1 MKTFFNQ
8 TKGRK
13 GEERMDK
20 IYYYKLV
27 RVDIRGKVGK
37 RSKTFFSFEND
48 LEVGHTY
55 LHLGSGFPGLQLFLS
70 VTVEELGN

>member
-37 RSKTFFSFEND
+37 RSKTRVFD
-48 LEVGHTY
+48 T
-55 LHLGSGFPGLQLFLS
+55 
-70 VTVEELGN
+70 